1 MSGVLAAV
9 DERTQLVGQNRL
21 ELLMFRLG
29 ARQRF
34 GINVFKVRE
43 VIQCPPLT
51 KVPQSHPVVRG
62 VANIRG
68 LTITVMDMAAAVGLR
83 PIENTEQSWV
93 IVTEYNRQV
102 QGFLVSGV
110 DRIININWNEIKPP
124 PKGMGRHNYLTAV
137 TEVDKELVEVIDVE
151 QVMADIMKIDLQ
163 VSTELATEFESHPHH
178 EHHALVVDDSFVAR
192 KQVTTVLDQ
201 LGITYDIGENGEE
214 GLQILRD
221 MLKSGVS
228 PVDKISIVLSDVE
241 MPAMDGYSFTKAIKE
256 HPDLKDLYVCL
267 HTSVSGNFNNAMA
280 NRVGADKLVSKFNSN
295 ELAETVIERLKQVE
309 FKYDSLEAAEAEVG

>member
-1 MSGVLAAV
+1 MAGILDTV

-21 ELLMFRLG
+21 ELLMFRLNS
-29 ARQRF
+29 RQRF

-51 KVPQSHPVVRG
+51 MVPQSHHVVRG

-68 LTITVMDMAAAVGLR
+68 LTITVMDMAAAVGL
-83 PIENTEQSWV
+83 PAIEDPSASWV
-93 IVTEYNRQV
+93 IVTEYNRAV

-137 TEVDKELVEVIDVE
+137 TEVDEELVEVIDVE
-151 QVMADIMKIDLQ
+151 QVMSDIMNIDLD
-163 VSTELATEFESHPHH
+163 VSAELTTSFESEPHIQ
-178 EHHALVVDDSFVAR
+178 HHALVVDDSAVAR
-192 KQVTTVLDQ
+192 KQVTGVLDQ
-201 LGITYDIGENGEE
+201 LGVTYDLAENGQE
-214 GLQILRD
+214 GLAVLRA
-221 MLKSGVS
+221 MQERGES
-228 PVDKISIVLSDVE
+228 PTEKLSLVLSDVE

-256 HPDLKDLYVCL
+256 HPELKDLYICL

-280 NRVGADKLVSKFNSN
+280 ERVGANKLVPKFSPD
-295 ELAETVIERLKQVE
+295 ELAETVITRLKEVE
-309 FKYDSLEAAEAEVG
+309 KERNVVAV

>member
-1 MSGVLAAV
+1 MASILDTV

-21 ELLMFRLG
+21 ELLMFRLNS
-29 ARQRF
+29 RQRF

-51 KVPQSHPVVRG
+51 IVPQSHHVVRG

-68 LTITVMDMAAAVGLR
+68 LTITVMDMAAAVGL
-83 PIENTEQSWV
+83 PAIEDPAASWV
-93 IVTEYNRQV
+93 IVTEYNRAV

-137 TEVDKELVEVIDVE
+137 TEVDEELVEVIDVE
-151 QVMADIMKIDLQ
+151 QVMSDIMHIDLD
-163 VSTELATEFESHPHH
+163 VSTDLTAKFESEPHIQ
-178 EHHALVVDDSFVAR
+178 HHALVVDDSAVAR
-192 KQVTTVLDQ
+192 KQVTGVLDQ
-201 LGITYDIGENGEE
+201 LGVTYDIAENGEE
-214 GLQILRD
+214 GLAV
-221 MLKSGVS
+221 LKAMQERGES
-228 PVDKISIVLSDVE
+228 PTEKLSLVLSDVE

-256 HPDLKDLYVCL
+256 HPELKELYICL

-280 NRVGADKLVSKFNSN
+280 ERVGADKLVPKFSPD
-295 ELAETVIERLKQVE
+295 ELAETVIARLKEVE
-309 FKYDSLEAAEAEVG
+309 KERAEVAEMA

>member
-1 MSGVLAAV
+1 MASILDTV

-21 ELLMFRLG
+21 ELLMFRLNSK
-29 ARQRF
+29 QRF

-51 KVPQSHPVVRG
+51 MVPQSHHVVRG

-68 LTITVMDMAAAVGLR
+68 LTITVMDMAAAVGM
-83 PIENTEQSWV
+83 PAIEDPSSSWV
-93 IVTEYNRQV
+93 VVTEYNRAV

-137 TEVDKELVEVIDVE
+137 TEVDEELVEVIDVE
-151 QVMADIMKIDLQ
+151 QVMSDIMHIELD
-163 VSTELATEFESHPHH
+163 VSTDLTTSFESESHIQ
-178 EHHALVVDDSFVAR
+178 HHALVVDDSHVAR
-192 KQVTTVLDQ
+192 KQVTGVLDQ
-201 LGITYDIGENGEE
+201 LGVTYDIAENGQE
-214 GLQILRD
+214 GLAVLRAMQD
-221 MLKSGVS
+221 RGES
-228 PVDKISIVLSDVE
+228 PTEKLSLVLSDVE

-256 HPDLKDLYVCL
+256 HPELKDLYICL

-280 NRVGADKLVSKFNSN
+280 ERVGANKLVPKFNPD
-295 ELAETVIERLKQVE
+295 ELANTVIERLKEVE
-309 FKYDSLEAAEAEVG
+309 RERDLVAV

>member
-1 MSGVLAAV
+1 MASILDTV

-29 ARQRF
+29 TKQRF

-51 KVPQSHPVVRG
+51 SVPHSHHVVRG

-68 LTITVMDMAAAVGLR
+68 LTITVMDLAAAVGL
-83 PIENTEQSWV
+83 PGITVPTENWV
-93 IVTEYNRQV
+93 IVTEYNRAV

-151 QVMADIMKIDLQ
+151 QVMSDIMSIDLD
-163 VSTELATEFESHPHH
+163 VSSKITTTYNSEGHG
-178 EHHALVVDDSFVAR
+178 EHHALVVDDSMVAR
-192 KQVTTVLDQ
+192 KQITGVMDQ
-201 LGITYDIGENGEE
+201 LGVTYDVAENGEQ
-214 GLQILRD
+214 GLQY
-221 MLKSGVS
+221 LKEMINRGEN
-228 PVDKISIVLSDVE
+228 PVEKLSLVLSDVE
-241 MPAMDGYSFTKAIKE
+241 MPSMDGYSFTKAIKE
-256 HPDLKDLYVCL
+256 HPQLKDLFVCL

-280 NRVGADKLVSKFNSN
+280 ERVGADKLVAKFNPD
-295 ELAETVIERLKQVE
+295 ELAATIVERIK
-309 FKYDSLEAAEAEVG
+309 SLEERKAVA